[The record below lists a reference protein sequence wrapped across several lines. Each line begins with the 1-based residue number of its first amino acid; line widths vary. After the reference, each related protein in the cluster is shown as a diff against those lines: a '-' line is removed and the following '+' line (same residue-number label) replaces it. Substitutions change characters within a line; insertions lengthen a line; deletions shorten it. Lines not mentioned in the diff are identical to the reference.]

1 MNPCRNCRHSLL
13 DHDIAP
19 RDDLPVP
26 GGEGNCM
33 REWCTCK
40 YYVSEEEKMTEERN
54 TVPVEEVK
62 KEITPE
68 QLQALFEASIQ
79 LMDSAIKDLVTAWKG
94 IGIVLMSSQIVPPK
108 EEVNGDSPTDQAQ
121 S

>member
-1 MNPCRNCRHSLL
+1 MSDNCVHCNHPVT

-19 RDDLPVP
+19 RDDLPGVP
-26 GGEGNCM
+26 DGTGKCQVEACPCESFIIKGF
-33 REWCTCK
+33 E
-40 YYVSEEEKMTEERN
+40 TE
-54 TVPVEEVK
+54 K

-79 LMDSAIKDLVTAWKG
+79 LMDSAIKDLTTAWKG

-108 EEVNGDSPTDQAQ
+108 EEQPDESPE
-121 S
+121 SR